1 MRNALEYVDELQFK
15 SKKNKHELSYL
26 YETKIK
32 NMGNAG
38 RNGGKYYTPRPLIRA
53 MVQVIKPMIDERI
66 CDRTVG
72 SIESFRNRY
81 AYVVG

>member
-1 MRNALEYVDELQFK
+1 
-15 SKKNKHELSYL
+15 
-26 YETKIK
+26 
-32 NMGNAG
+32 MGNAG